1 MSTGDATDDE
11 HDLPEPPAN
20 RDVDT
25 AAGDV
30 IGTVA
35 QPGDDPNEFE
45 FIAPTTEEIRTGEF
59 VVYAGDV
66 TGERRQILARVTNS
80 RQERGLPGDFL
91 ANPDVDP
98 DAVAGALG
106 VPSGDVELNRLTAR
120 VIGYFDE
127 QLETFSNP
135 RSLPDPGTSLCLAT
149 DEFLKAVLPNADWE
163 NDSGLAH
170 LGWLLNRP
178 PGAANIHLPVDEVAA
193 THLAVL
199 ASTGSGKS
207 YTASVLIEEMMRPSC
222 RAAMLVFDPH
232 GEYDTLPDMRRDEH
246 AHVFRD
252 GDYAPEVNVISPDDL
267 SIAIPDL
274 NYGDL
279 LALIDGPSERM
290 KHVLNEAWRNVIGRT
305 NDIIVDTLVQEC
317 YTVDGQDSSTADALA
332 WRLRKALGRDLFV
345 SASRDDLT
353 DLVAPGQV
361 TVLQLNRLTEDDQ
374 QMLAAALLRKLYE
387 AREAATRGSDDGIDH
402 PVFTLLEEGHRFAP
416 DGSARSLSI
425 LRTILS
431 EGRKFGFGVG
441 IISQRPSK
449 LDADVLSQC
458 GTQIIMQIQNPN
470 DQNAIRQSVESAGE
484 DVLAELPGLTPG
496 QAVVSGDAMN
506 TPVLVRVRERYTP
519 HGAESPTATQEWCDA
534 WDGRQDDAGDV
545 VDAYGDDEEVDE
557 TPL

>member
-1 MSTGDATDDE
+1 MSSSDDAAGVGE
-11 HDLPEPPAN
+11 SPEPPAN
-20 RDVDT
+20 RDVAAT
-25 AAGDV
+25 AGEV
-30 IGTVA
+30 VGTVA

-45 FIAPTTEEIRTGEF
+45 FIAPSTTEIRTGEF
-59 VVYAGDV
+59 VVYEGNVDD
-66 TGERRQILARVTNS
+66 ERRHVLARVTNS

-91 ANPDVDP
+91 ANPEVDP

-106 VPSGDVELNRLTAR
+106 VPSGDVELNRLTGR

-135 RSLPDPGTSLCLAT
+135 RSLPDPGTRLRLAA
-149 DEFLKAVLPNADWE
+149 DAFLEAVLPNADWE
-163 NDSGLAH
+163 SDSGLAH
-170 LGWLLNRP
+170 IGWVLNRP
-178 PGAANIHLPVDEVAA
+178 PGAANIHLPIDEVAA

-207 YTASVLIEEMMRPSC
+207 YTASVLIEEMMRPSS

-232 GEYDTLPDMRRDEH
+232 GEYDTLPDMRRNEY
-246 AHVFRD
+246 ASVFQKD
-252 GDYAPEVNVISPDDL
+252 GYTPEVDVVSSDDIN
-267 SIAIPDL
+267 IAIPDL

-290 KHVLNEAWRNVIGRT
+290 KHVLNDAWRNITDRT
-305 NDIIVDTLVQEC
+305 NDISVDALVQEC
-317 YTVDGQDSSTADALA
+317 YNVDGQDSSTADALA
-332 WRLRKALGRDLFV
+332 WRLRQALGRDLFV
-345 SASRDDLT
+345 SAAREDVT

-361 TVLQLNRLTEDDQ
+361 TVLQLNRLSEDDQ

-387 AREAATRGSDDGIDH
+387 ARERATRGRDDGIDH
-402 PVFTLLEEGHRFAP
+402 PVFALLEEGHRFAP
-416 DGSARSLSI
+416 DGSARSLGI

-431 EGRKFGFGVG
+431 EGRKFGFGIG

-458 GTQIIMQIQNPN
+458 GTQVIMQIQNPN

-484 DVLAELPGLTPG
+484 DVLDELAGLTPG
-496 QAVVSGDAMN
+496 QAVVAGDAMN

-519 HGAESPTATQEWCDA
+519 HGAESPEATREWRDA
-534 WDGRQDDAGDV
+534 WSGGQEEDGDV
-545 VDAYGDDEEVDE
+545 VEAFDDDEDVDE

>member
-1 MSTGDATDDE
+1 MSSENGRDDANE
-11 HDLPEPPAN
+11 LPEPPAS
-20 RDVDT
+20 RDVAA
-25 AAGDV
+25 AAGEV

-35 QPGDDPNEFE
+35 QPGDDPNAFE
-45 FIAPTTEEIRTGEF
+45 FVAPATADIRTGEF
-59 VVYAGDV
+59 VVYGGDV
-66 TGERRQILARVTNS
+66 NGERQQILSRVTNS

-98 DAVAGALG
+98 DDVAGALG

-135 RSLPDPGTSLCLAT
+135 RSLPEPGTRLRLAA
-149 DEFLKAVLPNADWE
+149 DEFLEAVLPNADWE
-163 NDSGLAH
+163 SESGLAH
-170 LGWLLNRP
+170 VGWVLNRP
-178 PGAANIHLPVDEVAA
+178 PRAANVHLPVDDVAA

-207 YTASVLIEEMMRPSC
+207 YTASVLIEEMMRPAC
-222 RAAMLVFDPH
+222 RGAMLVFDPH

-252 GDYAPEVNVISPDDL
+252 GDYAPEVNVVSPDEI
-267 SIAIPDL
+267 SVAIPDL

-279 LALIDGPSERM
+279 LALVDGPSERM
-290 KHVLNEAWRNVIGRT
+290 KYVLNEAWRNVQNRT
-305 NDIIVDTLVQEC
+305 NDITVDALVDEC
-317 YTVDGQDSSTADALA
+317 YAVDGEDSSTADALA
-332 WRLRKALGRDLFV
+332 WRLQKALGRDLFV
-345 SASRDDLT
+345 SAARADLT

-361 TVLQLNRLTEDDQ
+361 TVLQLERLSEDDQ
-374 QMLAAALLRKLYE
+374 QMLAAALLRTLYE
-387 AREAATRGSDDGIDH
+387 AREAAARGSDDGIDH
-402 PVFTLLEEGHRFAP
+402 PVFALLEEGHRFAP
-416 DGSARSLSI
+416 DGSARSLGI

-431 EGRKFGFGVG
+431 EGRKFGFGIG

-470 DQNAIRQSVESAGE
+470 DQNAIRQSVESAGD

-496 QAVVSGDAMN
+496 QAVVAGDAMN
-506 TPVLVRVRERYTP
+506 TPVLVRIRERHTP
-519 HGAESPTATQEWCDA
+519 HGAESPAATQEWCDA
-534 WDGRQDDAGDV
+534 WSEQEDAAGGV
-545 VDAYGDDEEVDE
+545 VDAFGDDEEVDD